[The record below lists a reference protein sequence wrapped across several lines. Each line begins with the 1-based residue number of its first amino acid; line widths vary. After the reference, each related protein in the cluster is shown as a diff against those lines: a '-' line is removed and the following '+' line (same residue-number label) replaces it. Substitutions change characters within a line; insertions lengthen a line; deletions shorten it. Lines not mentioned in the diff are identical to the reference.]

1 MGETGM
7 KLPKSVL
14 LTAALAAL
22 LLLLSASALIS
33 WRTARYAQDNVTA
46 LHAAHLK
53 VNAELSAIRANVY
66 LNAILTRDYLLDG
79 DPAHIEQYVSQFE
92 QIREKTQ
99 TSLHGLETSAP
110 DEVRRR
116 AVQHLRAEL
125 DAYWDPTE
133 LALDWT
139 PEEKRVRGAS
149 MLRQRLRRREE
160 VFALAGQVE
169 QLAEANFQRERQRI
183 TSADR
188 EFRSS
193 ITWTTAFM
201 LMFGLG
207 IAGAALGRMLS
218 LERKSE
224 FAASQLRQ
232 LSGQLRTAQERERKS
247 LSRELHDQVGQLLT
261 GVRMELT
268 GMARLHGD
276 AESELSLRIARA
288 KTTVEQTLRIVRNI
302 AMLLRPSMLDDLGL
316 TPALAWLVKDM
327 SRASGID
334 IQSEVDPSADMLPEE
349 LRTCAYRVIQEALT
363 NVCRHS
369 GARHAAVTL
378 TSREGCVV
386 GRIAD
391 DGGGFDTR
399 QKRSGIGLLG
409 MEERVKALNG
419 NVVLVSSPGAG
430 TTVEFR
436 LPHNQRPEV
445 SDDQSSDSGRSRDR
459 ADRIEASA

>member
-1 MGETGM
+1 MRETGM

-53 VNAELSAIRANVY
+53 MGAALSAIRANVY
-66 LNAILTRDYLLDG
+66 LNAILTRDYLLDT
-79 DPAHIEQYVSQFE
+79 DPSHIEQYVSQFE

-99 TSLHGLETSAP
+99 TSLRALETSGP
-110 DEVRRR
+110 DEQRRR
-116 AVQHLRAEL
+116 ALQHLRVEL

-139 PEEKRVRGAS
+139 PEEKRARGAG
-149 MLRQRLRRREE
+149 MLRQRLRKREE

-169 QLAEANFQRERQRI
+169 QLADANFQRERQRI
-183 TSADR
+183 TSADL
-188 EFRSS
+188 EFRRSL
-193 ITWTTAFM
+193 TWTTAIM
-201 LMFGLG
+201 LLFGLG

-218 LERKSE
+218 LEKKSE
-224 FAASQLRQ
+224 FAASQLRL
-232 LSGQLRTAQERERKS
+232 LSVQLRTAQEQERKS

-276 AESELSLRIARA
+276 AESELSLHIARA

-349 LRTCAYRVIQEALT
+349 LRTCAYRVMQEALT

-369 GARHAAVTL
+369 GARHSAVTL
-378 TSREGCVV
+378 VSSQGWVV
-386 GRIAD
+386 GRITD
-391 DGGGFDTR
+391 DGKGFDTR
-399 QKRSGIGLLG
+399 EKRGGLGLLG
-409 MEERVKALNG
+409 MEERVRALAG
-419 NVVLVSSPGAG
+419 SVGVVSSPGAG

-436 LPHNQRPEV
+436 LPHVWPTEV
-445 SDDQSSDSGRSRDR
+445 SDDQDSDSGRSRDR
-459 ADRIEASA
+459 ADRVEASA